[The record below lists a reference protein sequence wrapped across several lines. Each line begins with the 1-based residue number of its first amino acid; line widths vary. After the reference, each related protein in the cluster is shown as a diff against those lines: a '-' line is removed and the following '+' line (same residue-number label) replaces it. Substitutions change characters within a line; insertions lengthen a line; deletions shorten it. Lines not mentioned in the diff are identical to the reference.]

1 MEIASFLGVDG
12 PTHLY
17 QIHNYSCEID
27 VAHNL
32 KTKKEY
38 RCFQLEN
45 AKYGVLL
52 KNVRVVHYGETLSQN
67 YCLSLSVV
75 DSNLNCDV
83 STKSRLCSK

>member
-1 MEIASFLGVDG
+1 MELASFLGVDG

-52 KNVRVVHYGETLSQN
+52 KMFVLFIMARHYRKTIV
-67 YCLSLSVV
+67 CLLV
-75 DSNLNCDV
+75 
-83 STKSRLCSK
+83 

>member
-1 MEIASFLGVDG
+1 MELASFLGVDG
-12 PTHLY
+12 PTYLY

-38 RCFQLEN
+38 RGFQLEN

-52 KNVRVVHYGETLSQN
+52 KMFVLFIMARHYRKTIVCPL
-67 YCLSLSVV
+67 V
-75 DSNLNCDV
+75 
-83 STKSRLCSK
+83 